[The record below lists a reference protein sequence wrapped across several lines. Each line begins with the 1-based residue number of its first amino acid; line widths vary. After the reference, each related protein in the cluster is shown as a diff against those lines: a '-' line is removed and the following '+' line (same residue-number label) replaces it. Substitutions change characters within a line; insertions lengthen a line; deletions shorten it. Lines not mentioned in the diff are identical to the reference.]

1 MSGPPDISVIIP
13 YYNRERY
20 IDEAVESVLAQTL
33 QPLEV
38 IIVND
43 CSSES
48 SRRYLDRYQGRCKI
62 VDLPVNVGL
71 AGARNAGIEAAQG
84 DFMAF
89 LDDDD
94 VWLPHKLEVQRK
106 YMDDHPE
113 CGIVHSA
120 AWLFFQDG
128 REECFKAFPLGQ
140 MWLAQA
146 LMNGYWAIIP
156 SVLARSEVIRAVGG
170 FDVNFRECEDR
181 DFIIRCCAEGYR
193 IEGIEEPLIRVR
205 RQDQEGLTKR
215 PWRIYRAD
223 LRMCW
228 KHRELYLRA
237 YGIRGI
243 LSFVIEKAQ
252 APSRQTRYLNEIML
266 FLLQFVQYRQKAR
279 YRDPAIYGRSEMKP
293 VWVVPQLTEKTNLL
307 KKKFSMTQTSS
318 DITVLIPFYNRE
330 QYIDEAVQSVLAQ
343 TLKPLEII
351 IVNDCSRE
359 SSRRYLERFAD
370 VCKIVD
376 LTTNVGLAGSRNAG
390 IRAARG
396 QFIALLDDDDIWTP
410 EKLAV
415 QRKYMEEHPEC
426 TMVHSKVCAF
436 YTNAEDHVFGR
447 FDPWQPMS
455 LAQALR
461 DEYWAVP
468 STMMFR
474 TAAIRAIDG
483 FDQSFRE
490 CEDRDFLI
498 RIAAAGYR
506 IEGIPEPLI
515 RFRRTLHGSLSE
527 QLWTMFRAH
536 LRVVWKH
543 RALYHRAYGWRG
555 AANFLLVTLH
565 MASWKT
571 RYVDGTVRFLL
582 RVYDRK
588 WIVKPGY
595 RDPVQVPELELTV
608 PLESS
613 AVAAA
618 DERRQSA

>member
-1 MSGPPDISVIIP
+1 MGSATSDISVIIP
-13 YYNRERY
+13 YHNREKY
-20 IDEAVESVLAQTL
+20 VDEAVQSVLAQTL
-33 QPLEV
+33 RPLEI

-43 CSSES
+43 CSKEA
-48 SRRYLDRYQGRCKI
+48 SRRYLDRYAGSCTI

-71 AGARNAGIEAAQG
+71 AGARNAGIRAARG
-84 DFMAF
+84 EFVAF

-94 VWLPHKLEVQRK
+94 IWLPHKLEVQRK

-113 CGIVHSA
+113 CAIVHSA
-120 AWLFFQDG
+120 ARLFFQDG
-128 REECFKAFPLGQ
+128 REEYYKHFDGGE

-146 LMNGYWAIIP
+146 LMNGYWAIVPTI
-156 SVLARSEVIRAVGG
+156 LGRSEVIRAVE

-181 DFIIRCCAEGYR
+181 DFIIRCCAAGYR
-193 IEGIEEPLIRVR
+193 VEGIEEPLLRIR
-205 RQDQEGLTKR
+205 RQDQEGLTKK

-228 KHRELYLRA
+228 KHRALFYRA
-237 YGIRGI
+237 YGLRGI

-252 APSRQTRYLNEIML
+252 TPSRQTPFLSGIML
-266 FLLQFVQYRQKAR
+266 FFLKFVQYRQKRR
-279 YRDPAIYGRSEMKP
+279 YRDPVIYGPGQTKP
-293 VWVVPQLTEKTNLL
+293 RWVAEQLTGRTNVL
-307 KKKFSMTQTSS
+307 KKEFSMKQHTS
-318 DITVLIPFYNRE
+318 DISVIIPFYNRE
-330 QYIDEAVQSVLAQ
+330 QYIEEAIQSVLAQ

-359 SSRRYLERFAD
+359 SSRRYLDRFAD

-376 LTTNVGLAGSRNAG
+376 LKKNVGLAGSRNAG
-390 IRAARG
+390 IQVARG
-396 QFIALLDDDDIWTP
+396 QFIALLDDDDIWLP

-415 QRKYMEEHPEC
+415 QRQYMEEHPMC
-426 TMVHSKVCAF
+426 TMVHSQVRAF
-436 YTNAEDHVFGR
+436 YTNHPDHVFGR

-461 DEYWAVP
+461 DMYWAVP

-474 TAAIRAIDG
+474 TDAIRAIGG
-483 FDQSFRE
+483 FDQHFRE

-498 RIAAAGYR
+498 RVCAAGYR
-506 IEGIPEPLI
+506 VEGIPEPLV

-527 QLWTMFRAH
+527 QHWTMFRAH
-536 LRVVWKH
+536 LKVVWKH
-543 RALYHRAYGWRG
+543 HMLYHRAYGLRG

-571 RYVDGTVRFLL
+571 RYVDGIVRFLL

-588 WIVKPGY
+588 WIIKPGY
-595 RDPVQVPELELTV
+595 RDPVQIAEQESLLTV
-608 PLESS
+608 GDVS
-613 AVAAA
+613 AT
-618 DERRQSA
+618 EEQRQSA